1 MVGVGRQKWKKIKR
15 SKTSS
20 SPKQQDMEDSTRQ
33 DECVADLTGEFVSFV
48 SPSVSRLQAGKQ
60 HLSLSLSLAAHI
72 GPIERRAPSLE
83 DPFDY

>member
-33 DECVADLTGEFVSFV
+33 DSCVADLTGESVSFV
-48 SPSVSRLQAGKQ
+48 SPSVSRLQAGNQ